1 LWQTSIIHIGLFMDS
16 KGWIPIVLTN
26 FIGYY
31 KELIFFQVEIV
42 LVKWQS
48 KTFSFVLFFHVNG
61 TRIFT
66 IVK

>member
-1 LWQTSIIHIGLFMDS
+1 MDS